1 MGHPDSLLVVPQ
13 FVHLK
18 KVIVEWM
25 VSSAAST
32 FQVSLSVWPHVR
44 QTMLTVGIC
53 LNDAVFL
60 SMTAISGDLLQ
71 CMLIFCFLSS
81 CFKGFWYLHFGH
93 LSDRVP
99 FLTTWSNPPHCGQK
113 FIVVTLWRLF

>member
-1 MGHPDSLLVVPQ
+1 MWGGFHPASLFVVPH
-13 FVHLK
+13 FVHRK

-81 CFKGFWYLHFGH
+81 CFKGFWNLHFGH
-93 LSDRVP
+93 LSDGVP
-99 FLTTWSNPPHCGQK
+99 FLTTWSNPRTVGRSSLLSP
-113 FIVVTLWRLF
+113 